1 MSFLTI
7 RPLKPHIFIPVLR
20 EDQYNS
26 TYALMFP
33 QTGDKEAW
41 EVARI
46 ITIANNK
53 GGTGKTTTA
62 VNLASGLAFLKGYR
76 VLLVDFDPQGNA
88 SISLN
93 VDIENLDWSV
103 KDLLTGKMLDFQ
115 YLLWNK
121 GDPLKIL
128 PANNNLKSI
137 ENELFT
143 AVNGRVRLK
152 SRLMPILDDFDY
164 IIIDT
169 PPTTGIFT
177 QAPLIAS
184 SEVIIPVDVG
194 YFSLQGIRQLLEE
207 IEQIREH
214 YNPDLQIAGILLTK
228 FDSRTVLSRQVEAAL
243 RRSFEELAFKTMI
256 RVNVDIIR
264 AQIDRKSIF
273 AFDRTSS
280 GAQDY
285 EQLIAELLAGNVVQ
299 FPKRRVASAGTG

>member
-1 MSFLTI
+1 
-7 RPLKPHIFIPVLR
+7 
-20 EDQYNS
+20 
-26 TYALMFP
+26 MFP
-33 QTGDKEAW
+33 ETSDKEAC
-41 EVARI
+41 EVARV

-62 VNLASGLAFLKGYR
+62 VNLSAGLAFLKGYR

-128 PANNNLKSI
+128 PANNNLKNI

-152 SRLMPILDDFDY
+152 ARLEPILHDFDY

-184 SEVIIPVDVG
+184 SDVIIPVDVG

>member
-1 MSFLTI
+1 
-7 RPLKPHIFIPVLR
+7 
-20 EDQYNS
+20 
-26 TYALMFP
+26 MFP
-33 QTGDKEAW
+33 ETSDKEAC
-41 EVARI
+41 EVARV

-62 VNLASGLAFLKGYR
+62 VNLSAGLAFLKGYR

-128 PANNNLKSI
+128 PANNNLKNI

-152 SRLMPILDDFDY
+152 ARLEPILHDFDY

-184 SEVIIPVDVG
+184 SDVIIPVDVG

-299 FPKRRVASAGTG
+299 FPKRRVASGSTG

>member
-1 MSFLTI
+1 MKHSF
-7 RPLKPHIFIPVLR
+7 
-20 EDQYNS
+20 
-26 TYALMFP
+26 
-33 QTGDKEAW
+33 DKLLHQIGTHHVRSSA
-41 EVARI
+41 VPRI

-53 GGTGKTTTA
+53 GGTGKTTSA
-62 VNLASGLAFLKGYR
+62 VNLASGLAFLKGFR
-76 VLLVDFDPQGNA
+76 VLLIDFDPQGNA

-115 YLLWNK
+115 YLLWNR
-121 GDPLKIL
+121 GEPLKIL
-128 PANNNLKSI
+128 PANNSLKSI

-152 SRLMPILDDFDY
+152 SRLLPILNDFDF

-177 QAPLIAS
+177 QSPLIAS
-184 SEVIIPVDVG
+184 NEVIIPVDVG
-194 YFSLQGIRQLLEE
+194 YFSLQGIRQILEE

-214 YNPDLQIAGILLTK
+214 YNPELQIAGILLTK
-228 FDSRTVLSRQVEAAL
+228 FDSRTVLSRQVETAL
-243 RRSFEELAFKTMI
+243 RKSFDKLAFQTMI

-273 AFDRTSS
+273 AFDRNFT

-285 EQLIAELLAGNVVQ
+285 EQLIHELVGGNVVQ
-299 FPKRRVASAGTG
+299 FPTPRRAAGAGKR